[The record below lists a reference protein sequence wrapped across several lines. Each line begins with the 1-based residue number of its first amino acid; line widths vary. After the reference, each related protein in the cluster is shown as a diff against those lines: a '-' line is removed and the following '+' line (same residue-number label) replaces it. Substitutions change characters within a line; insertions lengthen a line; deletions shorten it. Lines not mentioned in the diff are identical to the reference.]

1 MNLEVFMAKN
11 IMSLDEGTGPG
22 RGVSR
27 RDFLKG
33 AAAGAVGVAA
43 IGMLNACEN
52 PASSD
57 TPDNPDD
64 GIMTGDKANQKWSFE
79 IPPPPITNYEEG
91 GTADVIV
98 VGAGMSGLTTALR
111 ARQEGASV
119 ILISASSAPISRG
132 GSNSA
137 TYSTVMEAAGI
148 PPMDFDDY
156 FKREQLAGSYR
167 VDQQKW
173 SKFANRS
180 TEAMNWLIDL
190 VQGRGIEV
198 AIERDNYEPALDR
211 WVVAHGFV
219 PPNLEGSMSGSGQ
232 QSVVEA
238 LAAYCSEAGVTIHY
252 KNIARQL
259 VRGTDNATG
268 RVTAVIAE
276 TEGKYIKYTG
286 TKGIVLATGDFS
298 GDRDMLAKYC
308 PWVLPLWNKDTATPP
323 EAVYDKG
330 FAFTDIFPGDGH
342 KMGLWVGAAWQ
353 KIYPNAPMI
362 QGSWGGSYQPL
373 GFHQGLVVNVK
384 GERFYNENISAPYS
398 ATLLVS
404 QPLRRS
410 YGIWT
415 ANFAQGVIDN
425 GLKWYAFGDNYNTPA
440 RTADEMITQWER
452 EAGAPDGPFK
462 QTFKANTLEELCTAL
477 GGLPYAVTQATLAR
491 YNTLCNANP
500 PEDKDFF
507 KDSRLMIPIN
517 PAGPF
522 YAALNSPLLMT
533 ITGGLRTDANM
544 QVCDENDD
552 PIPGLFNVGIMVGD
566 VYANNYNFA
575 IPGHSYGGNC
585 LTFGY
590 VLGSDLAK
598 NRILANA

>member
-1 MNLEVFMAKN
+1 MVKN
-11 IMSLDEGTGPG
+11 IIPLDEGAGSG
-22 RGVSR
+22 KGVSR

-33 AAAGAVGVAA
+33 TAVGAVGVAA
-43 IGMLNACEN
+43 AGILSACEN
-52 PASSD
+52 PAASD
-57 TPDNPDD
+57 GNPDD

-79 IPPPPITNYEEG
+79 IAPPPITNYEEG
-91 GTADVIV
+91 GTADVVV

-119 ILISASSAPISRG
+119 ILISASSNPISRG

-137 TYSTVMEAAGI
+137 THSTVMAEAGV
-148 PPMDFDDY
+148 PSMNFNDY
-156 FKREQLAGSYR
+156 FNREQLAGSYR

-173 SKFANRS
+173 SKFANHS

-190 VQGRGIEV
+190 VRAKGIIV
-198 AIERDNYEPALDR
+198 ALERDNYEPALDR
-211 WVVAHGFV
+211 WVVAHGFI
-219 PPNLEGSMSGSGQ
+219 PPDLGDGSMSGSGQ

-238 LAAYCSEAGVTIHY
+238 LAAYCTEAGVTIHY

-268 RVTAVIAE
+268 RVTGVIAE
-276 TEGKYIKYTG
+276 TDGKYVKYTG

-308 PWVLPLWNKDTATPP
+308 PWILPIWTQDTYTPP
-323 EAVYDKG
+323 EAIYDKG
-330 FAFTDIFPGDGH
+330 FAFGDIFPGDGH

-362 QGSWGGSYQPL
+362 QGNWGGSYQPL

-384 GERFYNENISAPYS
+384 GERFYNENISSPYS
-398 ATLLVS
+398 ATLLVN
-404 QPLRRS
+404 QPQRRS

-415 ANFAQGVIDN
+415 ANFAQAVIDN
-425 GLKWYAFGDNYNTPA
+425 GLKWYAFGDTYDTPE
-440 RTADEMITQWER
+440 RTAAEMIAQW
-452 EAGAPDGPFK
+452 EAGAAAADSPYK
-462 QTFKANTLEELCTAL
+462 QYFKANTLQALCTAL
-477 GGLPYAVTQATLAR
+477 GISYATTQATLNR
-491 YNTLCNANP
+491 YNELANANP
-500 PEDKDFF
+500 PEDRDFF
-507 KDSRLMIPIN
+507 KDSKLMIPVN

-522 YAALNSPLLMT
+522 YAAVNSPLFMT

-598 NRILANA
+598 NRIPANA